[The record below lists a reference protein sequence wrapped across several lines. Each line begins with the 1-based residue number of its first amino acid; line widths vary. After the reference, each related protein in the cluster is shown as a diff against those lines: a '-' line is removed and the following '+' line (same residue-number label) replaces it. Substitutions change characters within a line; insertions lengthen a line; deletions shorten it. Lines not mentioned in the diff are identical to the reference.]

1 MAKKKNNIPDD
12 LPVDDVRNIFENIF
26 IQVFGESPYGDNFPK
41 FMGFSRII
49 LCGFEEYIK
58 IIFEALD
65 KQQ

>member
-12 LPVDDVRNIFENIF
+12 LPVDQVRNIFEDIF

-49 LCGFEEYIK
+49 LHGFEEYTK
-58 IIFEALD
+58 LIFDILD
-65 KQQ
+65 KE